1 MIRGLRGFLCAAI
14 GAALIPHGAEAGG
27 GLCGER
33 SDFGRGRKLEVVGLT
48 ADGRL
53 VRFGECRPSRVR
65 EIGRISGLGGADGAL
80 VGIDF
85 RVQDGELYGVGNGG
99 GIYRIDT
106 ATGVATLDSQLT
118 VPLEGGSFG
127 VDFNP
132 AADRLRVVSDTG
144 QNLRHNLNDDTTIAD
159 GALKNGDATAL
170 GIAGAAYTNNDLDA
184 STATTLLDVDTAL
197 DQISLQS
204 PPNAGNLAATG
215 KLTVDA
221 GAAVG
226 FDVYSVLDD
235 GVASGNWGFA
245 SLEVGGKPVFY
256 RINLLTGRAIPIG
269 ALGAPLV
276 DIAVPLDR

>member
-14 GAALIPHGAEAGG
+14 GAALIPHGADASGF
-27 GLCGER
+27 CGER
-33 SDFGRGRKLEVVGLT
+33 SDFGRGRKLEVIGLT

-53 VRFGECRPSRVR
+53 VRFGECRPSRLR
-65 EIGRISGLGGADGAL
+65 EIAPISGLGGPDSAL
-80 VGIDF
+80 LGIDF
-85 RVQDGELYGVGNGG
+85 RVKDGVLYGVGNGG
-99 GIYRIDT
+99 GIYQIDT
-106 ATGVATLDSQLT
+106 TSGVATLDSQLT
-118 VPLEGGSFG
+118 VPLEGASFG

-132 AADRLRVVSDTG
+132 AADRLRVVSDSG
-144 QNLRHNLNDDTTIAD
+144 QNLRHNLDDDTTIAD
-159 GALKNGDATAL
+159 GVLKNGDATAL
-170 GIAGAAYTNNDLDA
+170 GVAGAAYTNNDADA
-184 STATTLLDVDTAL
+184 STATTLLDVDTAQ

-226 FDVYSVLDD
+226 FDIYTQLDD
-235 GVASGNWGFA
+235 GVASDNWGFA
-245 SLEVGGKPVFY
+245 SLAVNGKSVFY

-276 DIAVPLDR
+276 DIALPLDQ